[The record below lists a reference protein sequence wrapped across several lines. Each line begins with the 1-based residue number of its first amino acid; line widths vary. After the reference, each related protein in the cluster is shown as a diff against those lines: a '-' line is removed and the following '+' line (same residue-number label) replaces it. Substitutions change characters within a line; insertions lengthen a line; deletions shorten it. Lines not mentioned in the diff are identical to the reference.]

1 MSIMRSSNPVFSSIE
16 KASYYDDSTSVATY
30 GGIVSKT
37 AILLVSAVI
46 TGYLFIY
53 LIASGTIGVEMLL
66 PLIFV
71 AFIVALISVIVA
83 SRSIRLAAPFA
94 LVYALA
100 EGLILGLITVLF
112 NDVYPGIALAAVV
125 GTVSIFG
132 VMLFLYSSRTIRVTP
147 RFRRIMYTILFGIL
161 AFVVINLILSL
172 FGVNLLY
179 TEGNFSLLALGISGF
194 FIIYGA
200 LLLTL
205 DFDRAEMIVTGG
217 MDKRTE
223 WMVALGLMVTLV
235 WIYIELLRFLAILAS
250 RRN

>member
-1 MSIMRSSNPVFSSIE
+1 MVIMRSSNPVFSSIE
-16 KASYYDDSTSVATY
+16 KATYYDETSSVATY

-37 AILLVSAVI
+37 AILLISAVL
-46 TGYLFIY
+46 TGFLFIS
-53 LIASGTIGVEMLL
+53 LIANGVIAVELLL
-66 PLIFV
+66 PLILV

-94 LVYALA
+94 LIYALA
-100 EGLILGLITVLF
+100 EGLILGLITVIF
-112 NDVYPGIALAAVV
+112 NEMYPGVALAAVV

-147 RFRRIMYTILFGIL
+147 RFRRMMYTILFGIL
-161 AFVVINLILSL
+161 AFVVINLILRL
-172 FGVNLLY
+172 FGVNLLFD
-179 TEGNFSLLALGISGF
+179 GANFSLLALGISGF

-205 DFDRAEMIVTGG
+205 DFDRAEMIVSGG
-217 MDKRTE
+217 MDKRAE